1 MAAPSPSVA
10 LALKMDCVMLKFN
23 DEPVINFV
31 DHLLQEA
38 IQKNISDIHIEPYE
52 QHCRI
57 RFRQNGL
64 LHEVTKIPIHLAERI
79 IVRLKILANL
89 NIAESRLPQD
99 GCIAYQS
106 SQIDIRINTC
116 PISFGE
122 KIVLRLMHT
131 KKNLEIDSL
140 GMTTEQKELFL
151 SALDQPQGLILVTGP
166 TGSGKTMTLYS
177 ALNYLNKIEKNIS
190 SVEDPIEINFPGIN
204 QVHVNDKIGLHF
216 STILRTLLRQDP
228 DIIMIGEIRD
238 HDTAKIAIQAALTGH
253 LVLSTLH
260 TNHALESFARL
271 KSMGITHDYFS
282 HAVSLMI
289 GQRLIRTLCP
299 RCKTENDLTQY
310 FVPVG
315 CDVCHQGYSGRTGI
329 FELLPMTSDLIK
341 SISNQL
347 SIEQIIQKI
356 KLKKN
361 ITFLKDSALTKAKNG
376 ITSLTEIVRVIGDIK
391 C

>member
-1 MAAPSPSVA
+1 
-10 LALKMDCVMLKFN
+10 MLKFN

-391 C
+391 CEN